1 MLEGVFPAPAGI
13 NRAVHPRGVR
23 GVCVPR
29 VSGDKPLCKN
39 LMTVSNGI
47 PVQMSPVKV
56 TVELLA
62 DNLRHSLLG
71 PAFFTVPQLLTEYTG
86 STVFAGKSLTVDGCL
101 TAVRPGSS
109 LQCLDKS
116 A

>member
-1 MLEGVFPAPAGI
+1 
-13 NRAVHPRGVR
+13 
-23 GVCVPR
+23 
-29 VSGDKPLCKN
+29 
-39 LMTVSNGI
+39 MTVSNGI